1 LTFCRGLNFLFIFIF
16 FNRHFGQTIV
26 GQTIVGQT
34 IVGQTIVGQTIVG
47 QTIVGQTI
55 VGQTFV
61 GQTLS
66 CNTYWTRFHSRMQ
79 FGNFVLKNRALSIM
93 DFGIYIP
100 T

>member
-16 FNRHFGQTIV
+16 FNRHF
-26 GQTIVGQT
+26 
-34 IVGQTIVGQTIVG
+34 GQTIVGQTIVG